1 MAKKIFCD
9 VCGNEMLYEDIQ
21 PYLKGQSTIVNV
33 VGDGNRKLQFDVHVK
48 VVPEG
53 VGNGEHVDICGS
65 CRLFLLDKLDRRS
78 LEEMESS
85 RADVQ
90 ASTEL

>member
-9 VCGNEMLYEDIQ
+9 VCGNEMSYEDIQ
-21 PYLKGQSTIVNV
+21 PYLKGQSTIVDV

-48 VVPEG
+48 IMPEG
-53 VGNGEHVDICGS
+53 VGNGEHVDCCGS

-78 LEEMESS
+78 LDEMESS
-85 RADVQ
+85 ELPTF
-90 ASTEL
+90 STRK